1 MKGTCPFG
9 QVFFVFPRGLLSFWR
24 QKSRIMYDIL
34 HVYLVVQHYLS
45 IFVAETT
52 TLSNM
57 FRRTQLMANLCK
69 CRLHNCRTTKY

>member
-1 MKGTCPFG
+1 
-9 QVFFVFPRGLLSFWR
+9 
-24 QKSRIMYDIL
+24 MYDIL

-69 CRLHNCRTTKY
+69 CRLHNCRITKY